1 MRKITLFLTMIIFL
15 ITSMVV
21 ILGGCSSGKVTVADV
36 VATSTPTAT
45 VTPTLTPTPVP
56 TPTATPVPAI
66 LLTPLKAYDPPNK
79 AFTIK
84 IPEGWDAFEDGGGI
98 RFQDASDPYVS
109 LTAFYFPL
117 PRDTEGKAF
126 LQEEANRALSRA
138 RLNNPNTLQVLRND
152 ISDDGHLRLEA
163 IGQFFE
169 DQPLQHLLAETWV
182 ENNVLLGLNL
192 MTPEDK
198 WDAISPIWPKLRQ
211 SYEIVQPDPGAV
223 TGLAYVHP
231 GGLFT
236 MTVPLFWGIISEDYD
251 GVLLGDM
258 QGLAQFGV
266 SVEEMDHYPTPKE
279 LDGALLSLLGDTP
292 QAEGYL
298 ELKKIMD
305 KPNLRMIQFEVPSG
319 EDGIYRTE
327 ISVRSDRNLLIATTF
342 SAPPHD
348 WDYFAPDY
356 KLLLESIETR
366 GNAAP
371 DAETQKKN
379 PLAGIEVGVPMYY
392 LDRSGRLQVSA
403 PIRNFR
409 SHSITNVT
417 ATINLYDEEGHFLAA
432 ESWRMLQKV
441 VGSGRTT
448 YLYREL
454 PPETTDLSKVAR
466 VKIQL
471 IAAKDTKAKPYPS
484 WSYEG
489 GAADLSGKGDV
500 VVTASLSNKGSK
512 SQKYIFVAVLLY
524 DEEGNLVFVKT
535 ERQRLRAITPPGVEA
550 DVKVIIR
557 GPFEGLVS
565 FDVVGEEP
573 LLD

>member
-1 MRKITLFLTMIIFL
+1 MRKNIFFLTL
-15 ITSMVV
+15 IVLLTAVMAIV
-21 ILGGCSSGKVTVADV
+21 LDGCSSDKATVTAAAV
-36 VATSTPTAT
+36 TSTPT
-45 VTPTLTPTPVP
+45 VPPTSTPTPVP

-66 LLTPLKAYDPPNK
+66 LSAPLQDYQPPNK

-84 IPEGWDAFEDGGGI
+84 VPKDWEAFEDGGGI
-98 RFQDASDPYVS
+98 RFQDAKDPYIS

-138 RLNNPNTLQVLRND
+138 QLNNPNALQLLRNE
-152 ISDDGHLRLEA
+152 IADDGHLRLEA
-163 IGQFFE
+163 IGLFFE
-169 DQPLQHLLAETWV
+169 DQPPQHLLAETWV
-182 ENNVLLGLNL
+182 ENDVLLGLSL
-192 MTPEDK
+192 MTPESK

-211 SYEIVQPDPGAV
+211 SYEIIQPDPSAV

-236 MTVPLFWGIISEDYD
+236 MTVPLFWGIASEDYD

-279 LDGALLSLLGDTP
+279 LDDALTSLLGNTP
-292 QAEGYL
+292 EAEGYL
-298 ELKKIMD
+298 ELQKVMD
-305 KPNLRMIQFEVPSG
+305 KPNFRMIQFEVPSG

-327 ISVRSDRNLLIATTF
+327 IRVRSDRNLLIATTF

-356 KLLLESIETR
+356 TLLLESIETR

-371 DAETQKKN
+371 DAEMQKKN

-409 SHSITNVT
+409 SRSITNVT
-417 ATINLYDEEGHFLAA
+417 ATINLYDKEGHFLAA

-454 PPETTDLSKVAR
+454 PPETTDFEKVAR

-484 WSYEG
+484 WSYQNG
-489 GAADLSGKGDV
+489 TADISDKGDV
-500 VVTASLSNKGSK
+500 VVNASLSNEGSK

-524 DEEGNLVFVKT
+524 DNQGNLVFVKT
-535 ERQRLRAITPPGVEA
+535 ERQRLRAITPQGVEA

-557 GPFEGLVS
+557 GPFEGLAS
-565 FDVVGEEP
+565 FDVIGEAP